1 MGQLET
7 CDARTHMPLIFQYG
21 SNTSTQRLNLPE
33 RLGGA
38 AQVVGL
44 ARTANE
50 YELAFTYDSKGNACA
65 AADLV
70 HGRQQI
76 YGVLYDIPEHRVF
89 RHLRRDGLKTLDQIE
104 GTGYQR
110 EDIEV
115 ELLADGR
122 RVAAIT
128 YLVVDREGNLQTAPH
143 YVKHIVEGLRSH
155 GAPDDYIEYVKRRAE
170 ANNPGQSN
178 SFRSL

>member
-1 MGQLET
+1 M
-7 CDARTHMPLIFQYG
+7 ALIFQYG
-21 SNTSTQRLNLPE
+21 SNTSTERLNSPE

-38 AQVVGL
+38 AQVIGL

-50 YELAFTYDSKGNACA
+50 YELAFTYNSRGNACA
-65 AADLV
+65 SADLIR
-70 HGRQQI
+70 GRQQI
-76 YGVLYDIPEHRVF
+76 YGVLYDIPEDRVF

-115 ELLADGR
+115 ELLAEGR

-128 YLVVDREGNLQTAPH
+128 YVVVDREGNLQTAPH
-143 YVKHIVEGLRSH
+143 YVRHIVEGLRSH
-155 GAPDDYIEYVKRRAE
+155 GAPNEYVEYVKRRAE
-170 ANNPGQSN
+170 ANNPDQSPG
-178 SFRSL
+178 FRSL